1 VDVYNKT
8 IYKNPAETYLLSLDS
23 SVNTRNS
30 SYAIKR
36 LCQNMTGNNCFLSF
50 NWSELNYTK
59 VIELRAK
66 LQDKGYNANSIN
78 TYIALLKGVAKEAWR
93 QRLISTDDYLHIKDI
108 KRVKSMRF
116 PSGRSLPSNEIDTL
130 IKFCSKSGSTIG
142 VRNAAMIALAYG
154 AGLRVHEL
162 AKLKR
167 TDYFGHYVKV
177 VGKGNKERI
186 NPLPRYV
193 TKIVDKWL
201 LLSKYNDL
209 GLFLRVR
216 RGGYIT
222 EQQLSKRS
230 IGEIFKR
237 VHQQTNTQHFTPH
250 DLRRSFATNL
260 LESGVDLFTV
270 QNLMGHANIDTTRR
284 YDMRGEKAKAAA
296 VELLPF

>member
-1 VDVYNKT
+1 
-8 IYKNPAETYLLSLDS
+8 
-23 SVNTRNS
+23 
-30 SYAIKR
+30 
-36 LCQNMTGNNCFLSF
+36 MTGNNCFLSF